1 MYLLWHVFCNGYLF
15 GQTFMRPLGKVTFQM
30 LIKTEWRFLLFG
42 FFMSFW
48 SSLGQTFFIS
58 LFSAEIRADLG
69 LSHGAFGSYYAL
81 ATTLSALT
89 LFWLG
94 KLADTIAVPR
104 LSVMTLGGV
113 CLAALHF
120 SFISSVFTLIIG
132 IYFLRLSGQGMMY
145 HVYSTAVTRRYLK
158 VRGRALAVSGF
169 GMNAAEALF
178 PVLAVLGLSLFDW
191 RLIWIILPIFA
202 FTSFAPAIPY
212 LTRRTDFQD
221 GPGRESNTAYSKA
234 EDKGS
239 PPSIR
244 RAQVIKDSAFWAVII
259 WLMMVPGFTVTG
271 LFFHQIHI
279 ASEKSVPLLIWS
291 SNYVWYA
298 LAAIGGALL
307 SGILVDRFSAHRSAV
322 AAQVPMVLACITLIT
337 SDSLIMLAIF
347 FALFGFA
354 GGMGQPLVNALLA
367 ERYGT
372 KWLGEIKA
380 LASPLNVFSSAL
392 SPAVMG
398 VMFDYGVGLNIVIGL
413 LLSLSCFSLLMP
425 LLWFNIMQRTR
436 MPG

>member
-1 MYLLWHVFCNGYLF
+1 
-15 GQTFMRPLGKVTFQM
+15 
-30 LIKTEWRFLLFG
+30 
-42 FFMSFW
+42 MSFW

-58 LFSAEIRADLG
+58 LFSSEIRSDLG
-69 LSHGAFGSYYAL
+69 LSHGGFGSYYAI
-81 ATTLSALT
+81 ATTASALT

-94 KLADTIAVPR
+94 KLADTVSVPR

-120 SFISSVFTLIIG
+120 STVSSVVMLTIG

-145 HVYSTAVTRRYLK
+145 HVYSTAVTRRYVE
-158 VRGRALAVSGF
+158 VRGRALAISGF

-178 PVLAVLGLSLFDW
+178 PVIVILGLSVFDW
-191 RLIWIILPIFA
+191 RFLWMMLPIFA
-202 FTSFAPAIPY
+202 FFSFAPAIGF
-212 LTRRTDFQD
+212 LTRRTPFQD
-221 GPGRESNTAYSKA
+221 GPGRTQQPDTEIPEIPEETEQA
-234 EDKGS
+234 
-239 PPSIR
+239 PSLR
-244 RAQVIKDSAFWAVII
+244 RREVMRDSAFWAVII
-259 WLMMVPGFTVTG
+259 WLMMIPGFTITG

-279 ASEKSVPLLIWS
+279 ASEKGIPLFIWS
-291 SNYVWYA
+291 SNYIWYA
-298 LAAIGGALL
+298 LAAVCGALI

-322 AAQVPMVLACITLIT
+322 LAQIPMILACLVLMM
-337 SDSLIMLAIF
+337 SDSFIMLAVF
-347 FALFGFA
+347 FALFGCA

-398 VMFDYGVGLNIVIGL
+398 ILFDYGAGLNTVLGL
-413 LLSLSCFSLLMP
+413 LLGLSCFSLAMP
-425 LLWFNIMQRTR
+425 LLWFNILRRTR
-436 MPG
+436 I

>member
-1 MYLLWHVFCNGYLF
+1 MSSLASIQLKFLL
-15 GQTFMRPLGKVTFQM
+15 Q
-30 LIKTEWRFLLFG
+30 TEWRFLLFG
-42 FFMSFW
+42 FLMSFW

-58 LFSAEIRADLG
+58 LFSSEIRSDLG
-69 LSHGAFGSYYAL
+69 LSHGGFGSYYAI
-81 ATTLSALT
+81 ATTASALT

-94 KLADTIAVPR
+94 KLADTVSVPR

-120 SFISSVFTLIIG
+120 STVSSVVMLTIG

-145 HVYSTAVTRRYLK
+145 HVYSTAVTRRYVE
-158 VRGRALAVSGF
+158 VRGRALAISGF

-178 PVLAVLGLSLFDW
+178 PVIVILGLSVFDW
-191 RLIWIILPIFA
+191 RFLWMMLPIFA
-202 FTSFAPAIPY
+202 FISFAPAIGF
-212 LTRRTDFQD
+212 LTRRTPFQD
-221 GPGRESNTAYSKA
+221 GPGRTQQPDTEIPEET
-234 EDKGS
+234 EQV
-239 PPSIR
+239 PSLR
-244 RAQVIKDSAFWAVII
+244 RREVMRDSAFWAVII
-259 WLMMVPGFTVTG
+259 WLMMIPGFTITG

-279 ASEKSVPLLIWS
+279 ASEKGIPLFIWS
-291 SNYVWYA
+291 SNYIWYA
-298 LAAIGGALL
+298 LAAVCGALI

-322 AAQVPMVLACITLIT
+322 LAQIPMILACLVLMM
-337 SDSLIMLAIF
+337 SDSFIMLAVF
-347 FALFGFA
+347 FALFGCA

-398 VMFDYGVGLNIVIGL
+398 ILFDYGAGLNTVLGL
-413 LLSLSCFSLLMP
+413 LLGLSCFSLAMP
-425 LLWFNIMQRTR
+425 LLWFNILRRTR
-436 MPG
+436 I

>member
-1 MYLLWHVFCNGYLF
+1 MHRFASISLQTLL
-15 GQTFMRPLGKVTFQM
+15 Q
-30 LIKTEWRFLLFG
+30 IEWRFLLFG
-42 FFMSFW
+42 FLMSFW

-58 LFSAEIRADLG
+58 LFSSEIRADLG
-69 LSHGAFGSYYAL
+69 LSHGGFGSYYAI
-81 ATTLSALT
+81 ATTASALT

-94 KLADTIAVPR
+94 KLADTVSVPR

-120 SFISSVFTLIIG
+120 STVSSVVMLTIG

-145 HVYSTAVTRRYLK
+145 HVYSTAVTRRYVE
-158 VRGRALAVSGF
+158 VRGRALAISGF

-178 PVLAVLGLSLFDW
+178 PVIVILGLSVFDW
-191 RLIWIILPIFA
+191 RFLWMMLPIFA
-202 FTSFAPAIPY
+202 FFSFAPAIGF
-212 LTRRTDFQD
+212 LTRRTPFQD
-221 GPGRESNTAYSKA
+221 GPGRTQQPDTEIPEETEQA
-234 EDKGS
+234 
-239 PPSIR
+239 PSLR
-244 RAQVIKDSAFWAVII
+244 RREVMRDSAFWAAII
-259 WLMMVPGFTVTG
+259 WLMMIPGFTITG

-279 ASEKSVPLLIWS
+279 ASEKGIPLFIWS
-291 SNYVWYA
+291 SNYIWYA
-298 LAAIGGALL
+298 LAAVCGALI

-322 AAQVPMVLACITLIT
+322 LAQIPMILACLVLMM
-337 SDSLIMLAIF
+337 SDSFIMVAVF
-347 FALFGFA
+347 FALFGCA

-398 VMFDYGVGLNIVIGL
+398 ILFDYGTGLNTVLGL
-413 LLSLSCFSLLMP
+413 LLGLSCFSLAMP
-425 LLWFNIMQRTR
+425 LLWFNILRRTR
-436 MPG
+436 I

>member
-1 MYLLWHVFCNGYLF
+1 MHRFASISLQTLL
-15 GQTFMRPLGKVTFQM
+15 Q
-30 LIKTEWRFLLFG
+30 IEWRFLLFG
-42 FFMSFW
+42 FLMSFW

-58 LFSAEIRADLG
+58 LFSSEIRADLG
-69 LSHGAFGSYYAL
+69 LSHGGFGSYYAI
-81 ATTLSALT
+81 ATTASALT

-94 KLADTIAVPR
+94 KLADTVSVPR

-120 SFISSVFTLIIG
+120 STVSSVVMLTIG

-145 HVYSTAVTRRYLK
+145 HVYSTAVTRRYVE
-158 VRGRALAVSGF
+158 VRGRALAISGF

-178 PVLAVLGLSLFDW
+178 PVIVILGLSVFDW
-191 RLIWIILPIFA
+191 RFLWMMLPIFA
-202 FTSFAPAIPY
+202 FISFAPAIGF
-212 LTRRTDFQD
+212 LTHRTPFQD
-221 GPGRESNTAYSKA
+221 GPGRKQQPDTEIQEIT
-234 EDKGS
+234 EETEQV
-239 PPSIR
+239 PSLR
-244 RAQVIKDSAFWAVII
+244 RREVMRDSAFWAVII
-259 WLMMVPGFTVTG
+259 WLMMIPGFTITG

-279 ASEKSVPLLIWS
+279 ASEKGIPLFIWS
-291 SNYVWYA
+291 SNYIWYA
-298 LAAIGGALL
+298 LAAVCGALI

-322 AAQVPMVLACITLIT
+322 LAQIPMILACLVLMM
-337 SDSLIMLAIF
+337 SDSFIMLAVF
-347 FALFGFA
+347 FALFGCA

-398 VMFDYGVGLNIVIGL
+398 ILFDYGAGLNTVLGL
-413 LLSLSCFSLLMP
+413 LLGLSCFSLAMP
-425 LLWFNIMQRTR
+425 LLWFNILRRTR
-436 MPG
+436 I

>member
-1 MYLLWHVFCNGYLF
+1 MACFLTNIFLDRL
-15 GQTFMRPLGKVTFQM
+15 FMRPLGKITLQM

-94 KLADTIAVPR
+94 KLADTISVPR
-104 LSVMTLGGV
+104 LSVMTVGGV
-113 CLAALHF
+113 CLAAFHF
-120 SFISSVFTLIIG
+120 SFVQSVMMLIIG

-145 HVYSTAVTRRYLK
+145 HVYSTAVTRRYLQ
-158 VRGRALAVSGF
+158 VRGRALAISGF

-178 PVLAVLGLSLFDW
+178 PIVVVLGLGFFDW
-191 RLIWIILPIFA
+191 RLIWIMLPIFA
-202 FTSFAPAIPY
+202 FISFAPAIPY

-221 GPGRESNTAYSKA
+221 GPGREADTAPGKA
-234 EDKGS
+234 EDKDS

-244 RAQVIKDSAFWAVII
+244 RTQVIKDSAFWAVII

-279 ASEKSVPLLIWS
+279 ASEKGIPLFIWS
-291 SNYVWYA
+291 SNYIWYA

-322 AAQVPMVLACITLIT
+322 AAQVPMVLACITLMT
-337 SDSLIMLAIF
+337 SDSLMMLAVF
-347 FALFGFA
+347 FALFGCA

-398 VMFDYGVGLNIVIGL
+398 ILFDYGVGLNIVIAL
-413 LLSLSCFSLLMP
+413 LLSLSCFSLFMP
-425 LLWFNIMQRTR
+425 LLWFNILGRTQ
-436 MPG
+436 MSN

>member
-1 MYLLWHVFCNGYLF
+1 MHRFASISLQTLL
-15 GQTFMRPLGKVTFQM
+15 Q
-30 LIKTEWRFLLFG
+30 IEWRFLLFG
-42 FFMSFW
+42 FLMSFW

-58 LFSAEIRADLG
+58 LFSSEIRADLG
-69 LSHGAFGSYYAL
+69 LSHGGFGSYYAI
-81 ATTLSALT
+81 ATTASALT

-94 KLADTIAVPR
+94 KLADTVSVPR

-120 SFISSVFTLIIG
+120 STVSSVVMLTIG

-145 HVYSTAVTRRYLK
+145 HVYSTAVTRRYVE
-158 VRGRALAVSGF
+158 VRGRALAISGF

-178 PVLAVLGLSLFDW
+178 PVIVILGLSVFDW
-191 RLIWIILPIFA
+191 RFLWMMLPIFA
-202 FTSFAPAIPY
+202 FFSFAPAIGF
-212 LTRRTDFQD
+212 LTRRTPFQD
-221 GPGRESNTAYSKA
+221 GPGRAQQPDTEIPEIPEITEETEQA
-234 EDKGS
+234 
-239 PPSIR
+239 PSLR
-244 RAQVIKDSAFWAVII
+244 RREVMRDSAFWAVII
-259 WLMMVPGFTVTG
+259 WLMMIPGFTITG

-279 ASEKSVPLLIWS
+279 ASEKGIPLFIWS
-291 SNYVWYA
+291 SNYIWYA
-298 LAAIGGALL
+298 LAAVCGALI

-322 AAQVPMVLACITLIT
+322 LAQIPMILACLVLMM
-337 SDSLIMLAIF
+337 SDSFIMLAVF
-347 FALFGFA
+347 FALFGCA

-398 VMFDYGVGLNIVIGL
+398 ILFDYGAGLNTVLGL
-413 LLSLSCFSLLMP
+413 LLGLSCFSLAMP
-425 LLWFNIMQRTR
+425 LLWFNILRRTR
-436 MPG
+436 I

>member
-1 MYLLWHVFCNGYLF
+1 MHRFASISLQTLL
-15 GQTFMRPLGKVTFQM
+15 Q
-30 LIKTEWRFLLFG
+30 IEWRFLLFG
-42 FFMSFW
+42 FLMSFW

-58 LFSAEIRADLG
+58 LFSSEIRADLG
-69 LSHGAFGSYYAL
+69 LSHGGFGSYYAI
-81 ATTLSALT
+81 ATTASALT

-94 KLADTIAVPR
+94 KLADTVSVPR

-120 SFISSVFTLIIG
+120 STVSSVVMLTIG

-145 HVYSTAVTRRYLK
+145 HVYSTAVTRRYVE
-158 VRGRALAVSGF
+158 VRGRALAISGF

-178 PVLAVLGLSLFDW
+178 PVIVILGLSVFDW
-191 RLIWIILPIFA
+191 RFLWMMLPIFA
-202 FTSFAPAIPY
+202 FFSFAPAIGF
-212 LTRRTDFQD
+212 LTRRTPFQD
-221 GPGRESNTAYSKA
+221 GPGRTQQPDTEIPEIPEETEQA
-234 EDKGS
+234 
-239 PPSIR
+239 PSLR
-244 RAQVIKDSAFWAVII
+244 RREVMRDSAFWAVII
-259 WLMMVPGFTVTG
+259 WLMMIPGFTITG

-279 ASEKSVPLLIWS
+279 ASEKGIPLFIWS
-291 SNYVWYA
+291 SNYIWYA
-298 LAAIGGALL
+298 LAAVCGALI

-322 AAQVPMVLACITLIT
+322 LAQIPMILACLVLMM
-337 SDSLIMLAIF
+337 SDSFIMLAVF
-347 FALFGFA
+347 FALFGCA

-398 VMFDYGVGLNIVIGL
+398 ILFDYGAGLNTVLGL
-413 LLSLSCFSLLMP
+413 LLGLSCFSLAMP
-425 LLWFNIMQRTR
+425 LLWFNILRRTR
-436 MPG
+436 I